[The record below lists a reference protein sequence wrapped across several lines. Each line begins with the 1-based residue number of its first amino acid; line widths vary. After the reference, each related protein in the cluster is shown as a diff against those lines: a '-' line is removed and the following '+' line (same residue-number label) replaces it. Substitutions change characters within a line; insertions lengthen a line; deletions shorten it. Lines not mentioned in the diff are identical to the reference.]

1 MIIDAYLTY
10 IRCELNLSA
19 STVLCYEKAIKDWA
33 EFASG
38 GNPENFDPTDI
49 TVSDL
54 RLWISSL
61 ASGGASPRTLR
72 LKSQALRSFYR
83 YLARRHNARS
93 NPAAE
98 LQLAKL
104 DKPLPAFVRQNEVT
118 RLTEE
123 YTPDSGSEY
132 IVVRNRLIITLLYQT
147 GMRVSELVGL
157 TDAATDTFKG
167 ELKVLGKR
175 NKERIIPFGESLKEQ
190 IENYRK
196 IRASLPTKDPNL
208 FLRPDGSPLTRNIIY
223 RIVRS
228 AMEQTGVSSTKK
240 SPHVL
245 RHTSATHLVDN
256 RPDLPA
262 VQEILG
268 HTSLATTQIYT
279 HTSFREL
286 RDTYMKAHPR
296 AAGKTPADPE
306 DEKKR

>member
-19 STVLCYEKAIKDWA
+19 STVLCYEKAVRDWA
-33 EFASG
+33 QFASDG
-38 GNPENFDPTDI
+38 DIDKFDPTDI

-61 ASGGASPRTLR
+61 ASKGASPRTLR

-83 YLARRHNARS
+83 YLARRHNATS

-98 LQLAKL
+98 LQLARL
-104 DKPLPAFVRQNEVT
+104 DKPLPAFVRRNEIDS
-118 RLTEE
+118 LTEACTE
-123 YTPDSGSEY
+123 KKQTDF
-132 IVVRNRLIITLLYQT
+132 ITLRNSLIISLLYQT
-147 GMRVSELVGL
+147 GIRVSELVGL
-157 TDAATDTFKG
+157 SDAATDTVKG

-190 IENYRK
+190 IKNYRQLRSE
-196 IRASLPTKDPNL
+196 IASADGNL
-208 FLRPDGSPLTRNIIY
+208 LLRPNGTPLSRNIVY

-228 AMEQTGVSSTKK
+228 TMEMAGVSSKKK

-245 RHTSATHLVDN
+245 RHTFATHMVDN
-256 RPDLPA
+256 GAELTA
-262 VQEILG
+262 VQKLLG

-286 RDTYMKAHPR
+286 RASYLKAHPR
-296 AAGKTPADPE
+296 AVDNSASAPDDK
-306 DEKKR
+306 KKR

>member
-19 STVLCYEKAIKDWA
+19 STVLCYEKAVRDWA
-33 EFASG
+33 QFTAG
-38 GNPENFDPTDI
+38 GDIDSFDPTDI

-61 ASGGASPRTLR
+61 AAKGASPRTLR

-83 YLARRHNARS
+83 YLARRHNAKA

-104 DKPLPAFVRQNEVT
+104 DKPLPAFVRQSEISA
-118 RLTEE
+118 LTDSI
-123 YTPDSGSEY
+123 PSADSDDSGFIAE
-132 IVVRNRLIITLLYQT
+132 RDRLIITLLYQT

-157 TDAATDTFKG
+157 TDAATDTAKG

-190 IENYRK
+190 IENYRQLRK
-196 IRASLPTKDPNL
+196 TIASSGSGNL
-208 FLRPDGSPLTRNIIY
+208 LLRPDGTPLSRNIVY
-223 RIVRS
+223 RVVHS
-228 AMEQTGVSSTKK
+228 AMEAAGVSSSKK

-245 RHTSATHLVDN
+245 RHTFATHMVDN
-256 RPDLPA
+256 GADLTA
-262 VQEILG
+262 VQKLLG

-286 RDTYMKAHPR
+286 RESYRKAHPR
-296 AAGKTPADPE
+296 AAGDADI
-306 DEKKR
+306 EKKR

>member
-1 MIIDAYLTY
+1 MIIDAYINY

-19 STVLCYEKAIKDWA
+19 STVLCYEKAVTDWA
-33 EFASG
+33 HFVVG
-38 GNPENFDPTDI
+38 DDLHTFDPTDI

-61 ASGGASPRTLR
+61 AAAGASPRTLR

-83 YLARRHNARS
+83 YLARHHNAQA

-98 LQLAKL
+98 LQLARL
-104 DKPLPAFVRQNEVT
+104 DKPLPAFVRESEIPALDDAASDNA
-118 RLTEE
+118 
-123 YTPDSGSEY
+123 GSDF
-132 IVVRNRLIITLLYQT
+132 ISIRNRLIIDLLYQT

-157 TDAATDTFKG
+157 SDAATDTTRG

-190 IENYRK
+190 IESYRK
-196 IRASLPTKDPNL
+196 VRSSVTGSVPTL
-208 FLRPDGSPLTRNIIY
+208 LVRPDGTPLTRNMVY

-228 AMEQTGVSSTKK
+228 AMEMAGVTSAKK

-245 RHTSATHLVDN
+245 RHTFATHMVDN
-256 RPDLPA
+256 GADLNA
-262 VQEILG
+262 VQKILG

-286 RDTYMKAHPR
+286 RQSYLKAHPR
-296 AAGKTPADPE
+296 AALDSTD
-306 DEKKR
+306 DQ

>member
-245 RHTSATHLVDN
+245 RHTFATHMVDN
-256 RPDLPA
+256 GADLTA
-262 VQEILG
+262 VQKILG